1 LSVFEPKGT
10 TMSLW
15 DESQWVQGYIA
26 KINHVFAGGD
36 SAQIDFSWEALE
48 AHQGTGRVGWR
59 SLAAEDSSIVAAMLT
74 IATHAKEND
83 WRLKVR
89 VTNDGR
95 ITALQTVTKPRDPR
109 SGLEIGDLVFDEDR
123 VHGIAVALNDD

>member
-1 LSVFEPKGT
+1 
-10 TMSLW
+10 MSLW
-15 DESQWVQGYIA
+15 DDSHWVSGYIA

-48 AHQGTGRVGWR
+48 ANQGTGRVGWR
-59 SLAAEDSSIVAAMLT
+59 SLVSEDSSIIAAMLN
-74 IATHAKEND
+74 IATQAKAHD

-95 ITALQTVTKPRDPR
+95 ITALQTVTKPRAPR
-109 SGLEIGDLVFDEDR
+109 FEIEIGDLAFEEDR
-123 VHGIAVALNDD
+123 IRGIAAALDDD